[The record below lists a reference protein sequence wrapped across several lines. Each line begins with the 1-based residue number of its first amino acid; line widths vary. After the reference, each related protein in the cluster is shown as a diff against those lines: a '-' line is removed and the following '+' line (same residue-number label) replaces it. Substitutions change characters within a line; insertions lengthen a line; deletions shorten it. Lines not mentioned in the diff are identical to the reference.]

1 MEDIVK
7 ADVLA
12 VAPEL
17 AVGSRALTD
26 PFWVDLLIYANEFD
40 FTSVDTDQ
48 TVRMARIFLCAH
60 LGSRAMRSGT
70 GVAGPVTSEAAGG
83 VRRSYGLIAGVGG
96 MIPELHSTPY
106 GMTLEFILTT
116 SGAHGPFLV

>member
-1 MEDIVK
+1 MDDIIK

-17 AVGSRALTD
+17 STLTD
-26 PFWVDLLIYANEFD
+26 QFWLDLLTFANEFD
-40 FTSVDTDQ
+40 FTSLDTEQ

-60 LGSRAMRSGT
+60 LGSRAKRSST
-70 GVAGPVTSEAAGG
+70 GAAGPVVSEAAGG
-83 VRRSYGLIAGVGG
+83 VRRAYGFIGGSAGA
-96 MIPELHSTPY
+96 LTDLTSTQY
-106 GMTLEFILTT
+106 GITLQFILAT

>member
-1 MEDIVK
+1 MNDIIK

-17 AVGSRALTD
+17 STLSD
-26 PFWVDLLIYANEFD
+26 QFWLDTLVYANEFD
-40 FTSVDTDQ
+40 FTSVDTEQ

-60 LGSRAMRSGT
+60 LGSRAKRSGS

-83 VRRSYGLIAGVGG
+83 VRRSYGLVAGAGG
-96 MIPELHSTPY
+96 MLGGLASTQ
-106 GMTLEFILTT
+106 
-116 SGAHGPFLV
+116 A

>member
-1 MEDIVK
+1 MVDIVK

-17 AVGSRALTD
+17 STLTD
-26 PFWVDLLIYANEFD
+26 EFWTDLLLYVNEFD
-40 FTSVDTDQ
+40 FTSLDTEQ

-60 LGSRAMRSGT
+60 LGARAKRSST
-70 GVAGPVTSEAAGG
+70 GAAGPVISEAAGG
-83 VRRSYGLIAGVGG
+83 VRRTYGSVDTSGGLTELGATQYGL
-96 MIPELHSTPY
+96 
-106 GMTLEFILTT
+106 TLQSILTM

>member
-1 MEDIVK
+1 MEDIIK

-17 AVGSRALTD
+17 STLTD
-26 PFWVDLLIYANEFD
+26 QFWLDLLVYANEFD
-40 FTSVDTDQ
+40 FTSVDTEQ

-60 LGSRAMRSGT
+60 LGARAKRSNT
-70 GVAGPVTSEAAGG
+70 AAAGPVISEAAGG
-83 VRRSYGLIAGVGG
+83 VRRAYGLVTGTGGV
-96 MIPELHSTPY
+96 LSDLNTTPY
-106 GMTLEFILTT
+106 GLTLESILNM